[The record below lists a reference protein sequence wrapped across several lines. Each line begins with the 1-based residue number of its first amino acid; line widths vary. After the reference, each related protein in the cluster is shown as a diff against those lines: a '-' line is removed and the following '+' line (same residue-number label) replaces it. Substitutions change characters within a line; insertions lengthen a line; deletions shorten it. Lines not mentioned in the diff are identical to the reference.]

1 MKLRLILISL
11 VALIVIVAVALFALG
26 DVDRFRP
33 QVQAE
38 LQKNLN
44 RPVTIGHLGLKLL
57 PLSIKVEGLSI
68 GEAPA
73 FPTGKPFAT
82 AGEVFVSAG
91 LFSLIRGKPEVKNLV
106 LDKPQIEVVRNA
118 AGVWNFSTLGAQSSS
133 STSSSG
139 GQSQFSLSELK
150 INDGQVGFTDAVAK
164 QPRAVYDHIDAKLTD
179 FAPNQKFGIEIGVHF
194 PGEGKQTFAFKGKAG
209 PLPAGSATSALPV
222 EGHLSLEQVSLSGV
236 NRFAAGTIPPATDT
250 VASGDADVSSQ
261 GEVISCKGD
270 LKLENTIVHGAKLDY
285 PISANYDLTSD
296 RKQNKLQVR
305 SGKIQLGST
314 TFNVNGDVDQAT
326 TPANLN
332 VKVSTKDSSIT
343 QLAQMAGAFGVA
355 FDPAYKVNGTLSADV
370 TAKGPASA
378 PQLNGS
384 ITGKG
389 LEASGGEI
397 KQAVSVPEIDLT
409 LSPDKVVSN
418 TFTAKSGS
426 TALAIAFTLS
436 QYTTKNMN
444 VDASMKTAGA
454 NIAELL
460 NIAKAYGAEGAR
472 GVTGS
477 GTLNLDVH
485 VTGPVTD
492 STKLVYAGTGAI
504 ANAVISTPEL
514 TKPLTIASANAKFS
528 QNSVGVDNLVAK
540 LGSTT
545 LKGNLATTSF
555 TQPQVTFAL
564 TADQIDTTELEQITA
579 APAKPAAKPAT
590 ATPTAPAKP
599 ATPSLLLSTTGSGT
613 LAVGTLKAQD
623 IVLKNVSTKCTLN
636 HGVVELSPLSAEAF
650 GGKAGG
656 TLTADMRPAVP
667 QCSTKIKLTGV
678 DANALLSA
686 LSSVKNTVYGSL
698 SSDADLRFALASANA
713 LTQSLNGVL
722 SFNLANGQIK
732 NMNILGAISQVSKL
746 LGTPASTAGNG
757 MALKTFSGTL
767 NIVNGVANTNNL
779 TAALDAGSLT
789 GKGSLNLVTQAVNMN
804 TVTKVNGVGT
814 VPVLVTGNMASP
826 KMVPDV
832 TALAKAN
839 AAGAIQ
845 KALGNKGGAAGSAG
859 GILGGVLNGLGKKK
873 Q

>member
-38 LQKNLN
+38 LQKSLN

-91 LFSLIRGKPEVKNLV
+91 LFSLIRGKPEVKNLT

-118 AGVWNFSTLGAQSSS
+118 AGVWNFSTLGTQSSS

-139 GQSQFSLSELK
+139 QSQFSLSKLE
-150 INDGQVGFTDAVAK
+150 ISDGQVGFTDAVAK

-179 FAPNQKFGIEIGVHF
+179 FAPNQKFGVEIGVHF
-194 PGEGKQTFAFKGKAG
+194 PGEGKQTFAFKGKVG
-209 PLPAGSATSALPV
+209 PLPAGSATSSVPV
-222 EGHLSLEQVSLSGV
+222 DGHLSLQQVSLSGV

-250 VASGDADVSSQ
+250 VASGDADVNSQ
-261 GEVISCKGD
+261 GDVISCKGD

-314 TFNVNGDVDQAT
+314 TFNLSGDVDQAS

-332 VKVSTKDSSIT
+332 VKLSTKDSSIT
-343 QLAQMAGAFGVA
+343 QMAQMAGAFGVA

-370 TAKGPASA
+370 TAKGPVSA

-384 ITGKG
+384 ISGKG

-409 LSPDKVVSN
+409 LSPDKIVSN
-418 TFTAKSGS
+418 TFTAKSGA

-485 VTGPVTD
+485 VSGPVTD
-492 STKLVYAGTGAI
+492 SAKLVYAGTGAI

-564 TADQIDTTELEQITA
+564 SADQIDTTELEQITA
-579 APAKPAAKPAT
+579 APAKPAAAKPA
-590 ATPTAPAKP
+590 AAAPAKP

-636 HGVVELSPLSAEAF
+636 RGVVELSPLSAEAF

-678 DANALLSA
+678 DANAMLSA
-686 LSSVKNTVYGSL
+686 VSSVKNTVYGSL
-698 SSDADLRFALASANA
+698 SSDANLRFALASANA

-746 LGTPASTAGNG
+746 MGSTPASSAGNG

-767 NIVNGVANTNNL
+767 NVVNGVANTDNL

-789 GKGSLNLVTQAVNMN
+789 AKGSLNLVTQAVNMN

-814 VPVLVTGNMASP
+814 VPVMVTGNMASP

-832 TALAKAN
+832 AGLAKAN

-845 KALGNKGGAAGSAG
+845 KALGNKGGAGNAG